1 LAWDT
6 ATYTKQFSF
15 VPQYGTAMV
24 DMITHKSGS
33 SLLDLGCGEGSL
45 SAILHSKGFLVT
57 GLDASEEMLAAARKN
72 HPGIPFIQGDATA
85 FHPSHPYD
93 VVFSNAVLHWIP
105 QEKQMDLLRCVASA
119 LHPGGE
125 FIFEMGGHGNNALIH
140 AEMEKLFTQYGKR
153 YRFPFFFPTIGEYTP
168 MMEKAGFTV
177 TDAFL
182 FDRPTKLIGSD
193 GLSEWIRMFIRSPF
207 EGMEEKEHREIIEEA
222 VEELKPSL
230 LKDGVWYSDYVR
242 LRIRA
247 VIL

>member
-1 LAWDT
+1 MAWDT

-105 QEKQMDLLRCVASA
+105 QEKQMDLLRGVAS
-119 LHPGGE
+119 
-125 FIFEMGGHGNNALIH
+125 ALIH